1 VCIDILLLLHSL
13 LQGDEW
19 DEKWGEHYHASGK
32 VAKFADKWGKTG
44 PNVWHERWGE
54 DYDSG
59 GDACVKWTDKWAERL
74 LPDGAR
80 EQWGDKWHEA
90 FANGRGEKNGE
101 VRGFVE
107 LGKFG
112 GCSAFGP

>member
-1 VCIDILLLLHSL
+1 MFLPLA

-19 DEKWGEHYHASGK
+19 EEKWGEHYHAGGK

-54 DYDSG
+54 DYDTG
-59 GDACVKWTDKWAERL
+59 VACVKWTDKWAERL

-101 VRGFVE
+101 VRLAVAVYNCMGLV
-107 LGKFG
+107 
-112 GCSAFGP
+112 

>member
-1 VCIDILLLLHSL
+1 MFLPLA

-19 DEKWGEHYHASGK
+19 EEKWGEHYHAGGK

-54 DYDSG
+54 DYDTG
-59 GDACVKWTDKWAERL
+59 VACVKWTDKWAERL

-101 VRGFVE
+101 VRLAVAVYSCMGLV
-107 LGKFG
+107 
-112 GCSAFGP
+112 CWRMSRS

>member
-1 VCIDILLLLHSL
+1 M
-13 LQGDEW
+13 
-19 DEKWGEHYHASGK
+19 
-32 VAKFADKWGKTG
+32 
-44 PNVWHERWGE
+44 WHERWGE
-54 DYDSG
+54 DYDSS

-101 VRGFVE
+101 VG
-107 LGKFG
+107 L
-112 GCSAFGP
+112 